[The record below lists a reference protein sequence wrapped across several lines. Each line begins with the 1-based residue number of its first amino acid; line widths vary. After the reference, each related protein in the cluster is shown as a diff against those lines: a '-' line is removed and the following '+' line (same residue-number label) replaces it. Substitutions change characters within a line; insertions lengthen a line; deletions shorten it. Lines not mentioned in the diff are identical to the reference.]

1 MTAAK
6 DRRGGDSGTRPSP
19 PKIATH
25 TTGWHMTDIERLNKP
40 TRLPDG
46 RFASVQTT
54 KKKTTG
60 APREAR
66 MQADI
71 DKRIKA
77 LTPRDVEDVRT
88 LAVSWV
94 QDAIGE
100 HVKRC
105 HEPGDGKTRTAGSWA
120 HRGWHWLA
128 FALRLVIVLALVMAA
143 LAIGFLAGRLTA

>member
-71 DKRIKA
+71 DKA
-77 LTPRDVEDVRT
+77 LARLIANER
-88 LAVSWV
+88 A
-94 QDAIGE
+94 
-100 HVKRC
+100 
-105 HEPGDGKTRTAGSWA
+105 AGSWA
-120 HRGWHWLA
+120 NTGWHWLT
-128 FALRLVIVLALVMAA
+128 FALRLAVVLALVVAA